1 MQPIRATKRWS
12 RTYTMLIGLVL
23 LALPGW
29 AVAIDF
35 RSGTDVVIASGTV
48 VDDDLYVAAA
58 TLTIDGTVTG
68 DVIAAART
76 ITINGTVEGDL
87 FAAAQTVT
95 INGAVGDDARITGS
109 ALQLGPDAT
118 VADDLLASGASLVT
132 DGGSVVGGT
141 LTFGGQQALLAGS
154 VAEDVNFGGGAV
166 ELRGDIGGDFFAGV
180 SSGTPG
186 GFPTGAFPG
195 MPALPSI
202 PTGLTLASDSKVG
215 GNLEYSASNEFNIPA
230 GAVGGEVVYNPPDV
244 QASTRRSF
252 RPASLVRRYI
262 ALVLVGLLLVLVW
275 PAFFRRAAERL
286 RDRPWVGLG
295 VGALTLVGF
304 PLAILILLAVVIL
317 VAILLGLITL
327 GGLGGAVVVIG
338 GAIVVSLGALFFLVL
353 TYLTQVVVA
362 LVGGR
367 WLLARLGSSQDN
379 PLGPLLLGLLLV
391 VVLTGIPVLGF
402 WVTLAIVLFGLGA
415 LWFAWM
421 GRGRQVA
428 TPS

>member
-1 MQPIRATKRWS
+1 M
-12 RTYTMLIGLVL
+12 
-23 LALPGW
+23 
-29 AVAIDF
+29 
-35 RSGTDVVIASGTV
+35 
-48 VDDDLYVAAA
+48 
-58 TLTIDGTVTG
+58 
-68 DVIAAART
+68 
-76 ITINGTVEGDL
+76 
-87 FAAAQTVT
+87 
-95 INGAVGDDARITGS
+95 
-109 ALQLGPDAT
+109 
-118 VADDLLASGASLVT
+118 T